1 MLTRKDMFDK
11 YYASDIFNQNPDFGR
26 APKTRLRHNRSCL
39 DLESTK
45 QDVFNI
51 AKEKRINRNRN
62 LKQNEPQKESCFSA
76 ERRKENYEKIYGSDI
91 FNERKPNKNERRR
104 GRHQIPNKN
113 NRSCCFDDMKNND
126 EYTKDLIYYTKQ
138 HRAEKKEFSPKV
150 NSNRMT
156 AQERYFNQYYENH
169 GNVISPGNN
178 IYSEENIDKN
188 KINYILKRRN
198 IEKNE
203 KIYNDVGADKKR
215 EEGQVPQKEIRY
227 VKKHPITNEN
237 KKYRRYVDLNE
248 FPENNC
254 RINKQIEMESHIF
267 SNYKNYYNKSNEEI
281 NEINDRIKKEQS
293 KRYNADVL
301 GQPYIRVNRDLSKND
316 PSLYGAVHSK
326 WGQTN
331 IVWSSPEAEVMFGKT
346 YTDSVYQKYGPNPTA
361 YQRKLNQLAD
371 SQSKDTLS
379 GYDKSPIYNYQKPE
393 KDEQVNDETTKM
405 IGKMVD
411 SIPNIN
417 EGQKLGIKNKASV
430 LDFTDDSQWDNKART
445 LNEFY
450 RKKAS
455 KPKNKEITEKP
466 TSVNKNNNDNKDYGY
481 HDYVITY
488 ALKNNQF
495 EKFDEKD
502 IQKLFAN
509 KGVNVYDVHKNPFPT
524 GNYNTISLKVTGNN
538 ENNEINDKVK
548 LVQEDLKN
556 KNYKIN
562 IEKGEV
568 KNIKKN
574 QKRMVSNPGGK
585 IGIMPDQN
593 PMNAGSTFKIMPPEV
608 RARKGFIK
616 EFNGVNYSYKRPN
629 A

>member
-1 MLTRKDMFDK
+1 
-11 YYASDIFNQNPDFGR
+11 
-26 APKTRLRHNRSCL
+26 
-39 DLESTK
+39 
-45 QDVFNI
+45 
-51 AKEKRINRNRN
+51 
-62 LKQNEPQKESCFSA
+62 
-76 ERRKENYEKIYGSDI
+76 
-91 FNERKPNKNERRR
+91 
-104 GRHQIPNKN
+104 
-113 NRSCCFDDMKNND
+113 MKNND

-227 VKKHPITNEN
+227 VKNHPITNEN

-361 YQRKLNQLAD
+361 YQRKLNQ
-371 SQSKDTLS
+371 
-379 GYDKSPIYNYQKPE
+379 
-393 KDEQVNDETTKM
+393 
-405 IGKMVD
+405 
-411 SIPNIN
+411 
-417 EGQKLGIKNKASV
+417 
-430 LDFTDDSQWDNKART
+430 
-445 LNEFY
+445 
-450 RKKAS
+450 
-455 KPKNKEITEKP
+455 
-466 TSVNKNNNDNKDYGY
+466 
-481 HDYVITY
+481 
-488 ALKNNQF
+488 
-495 EKFDEKD
+495 
-502 IQKLFAN
+502 
-509 KGVNVYDVHKNPFPT
+509 
-524 GNYNTISLKVTGNN
+524 
-538 ENNEINDKVK
+538 
-548 LVQEDLKN
+548 
-556 KNYKIN
+556 
-562 IEKGEV
+562 
-568 KNIKKN
+568 
-574 QKRMVSNPGGK
+574 
-585 IGIMPDQN
+585 
-593 PMNAGSTFKIMPPEV
+593 
-608 RARKGFIK
+608 
-616 EFNGVNYSYKRPN
+616 
-629 A
+629 